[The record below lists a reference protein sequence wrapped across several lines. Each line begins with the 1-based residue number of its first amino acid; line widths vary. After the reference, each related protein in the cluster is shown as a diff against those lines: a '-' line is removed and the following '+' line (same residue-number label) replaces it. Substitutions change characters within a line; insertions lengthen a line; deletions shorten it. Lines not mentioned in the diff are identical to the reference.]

1 MITELNL
8 YIVLGIAA
16 LLLLFSVRLGISIY
30 QLK

>member
-8 YIVLGIAA
+8 YIVLAIAA